1 MTRDITR
8 IQHKEQYLVEK
19 LVFEVKM
26 RLEINKRKGLYRTE
40 KQHMYDHPYSKSHY
54 YTPYKTIGRAIEVNK
69 QHFA

>member
-1 MTRDITR
+1 
-8 IQHKEQYLVEK
+8 
-19 LVFEVKM
+19 M
-26 RLEINKRKGLYRTE
+26 RLEMKKRKGLYRTE